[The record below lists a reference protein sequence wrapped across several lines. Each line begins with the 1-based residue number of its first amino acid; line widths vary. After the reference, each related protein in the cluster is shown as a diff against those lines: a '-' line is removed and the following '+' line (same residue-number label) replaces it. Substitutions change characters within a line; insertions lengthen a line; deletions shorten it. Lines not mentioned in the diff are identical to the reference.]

1 MSICILQ
8 NTTNRLE
15 RFEKVLNSVVI
26 DRLQNLIGYVPTQ
39 NELVM
44 KTGIKQ
50 TTLSN
55 KATRNSKWKIEEIQK
70 LNKGYGVDILQSKS
84 QNITKTISVDYFP
97 DAIASCGNGTFEMS
111 NNKIAYDVPATL
123 FPASANNVKYSMCH
137 AKGNS
142 MYPRIW
148 DGDFVICEH
157 PEELKI
163 INGELYIFCYDDQ
176 IYLKRL
182 TKNINQIVVESENPD
197 FPTQYIEKECM
208 NDMHLIGHVVCWG
221 RMNEKFLEKRS

>member
-1 MSICILQ
+1 MS
-8 NTTNRLE
+8 
-15 RFEKVLNSVVI
+15 KVKCRAYIN
-26 DRLQNLIGYVPTQ
+26 DLQNLINAEIPLIEIAQ
-39 NELVM
+39 NFI
-44 KTGIKQ
+44 KAGIAKQ
-50 TTLSN
+50 IDAKKLANSLSN
-55 KATRNSKWKIEEIQK
+55 RIYNDGFFNNEEKEVLDRVYKSNEILLPK
-70 LNKGYGVDILQSKS
+70 TNKTV
-84 QNITKTISVDYFP
+84 SVDYFP
-97 DAIASCGNGTFEMS
+97 DVIASCGNGTFEMS

-157 PEELKI
+157 PEDLRI
-163 INGELYIFCYDDQ
+163 TNGELYIFCYDDQ

-208 NDMHLIGHVVCWG
+208 NDVHLIGHVVCWG
-221 RMNEKFLEKRS
+221 RMYRASSLLRTNDK

>member
-1 MSICILQ
+1 MLID
-8 NTTNRLE
+8 
-15 RFEKVLNSVVI
+15 EKIN
-26 DRLQNLIGYVPTQ
+26 DLQNLMKRRITYEELAPILGVESGNAIRNWKYRKRPLKEFEIKKIDEAFNIVSTKQ
-39 NELVM
+39 N
-44 KTGIKQ
+44 KT
-50 TTLSN
+50 LDN
-55 KATRNSKWKIEEIQK
+55 DKI
-70 LNKGYGVDILQSKS
+70 
-84 QNITKTISVDYFP
+84 ISVDYFP

-111 NNKIAYDVPATL
+111 NNKIVYDVPATL

-163 INGELYIFCYDDQ
+163 VNGELYIFCYDDQ

-182 TKNINQIVVESENPD
+182 TKNINQIVVESENPN
-197 FPTQYIEKECM
+197 FPTQYIEKEYM
-208 NDMHLIGHVVCWG
+208 NNVHLIGHVVCWG

>member
-1 MSICILQ
+1 MS
-8 NTTNRLE
+8 
-15 RFEKVLNSVVI
+15 KVKCRAYIN
-26 DRLQNLIGYVPTQ
+26 DLQNLINAEIPLIEIAQ
-39 NELVM
+39 NFI
-44 KTGIKQ
+44 KAGIAKQ
-50 TTLSN
+50 VDAKKLANSISN
-55 KATRNSKWKIEEIQK
+55 RIYNDGFFNNEEKEVLDRVYKSNEILLPKI
-70 LNKGYGVDILQSKS
+70 N
-84 QNITKTISVDYFP
+84 KTISVDYFP
-97 DAIASCGNGTFEMS
+97 DVIASCGNGTFEMS

-157 PEELKI
+157 PEDLRI

-197 FPTQYIEKECM
+197 FPTQYIEKEYM
-208 NDMHLIGHVVCWG
+208 NDVHLIGHVICWG
-221 RMNEKFLEKRS
+221 RMNDKFLERRN